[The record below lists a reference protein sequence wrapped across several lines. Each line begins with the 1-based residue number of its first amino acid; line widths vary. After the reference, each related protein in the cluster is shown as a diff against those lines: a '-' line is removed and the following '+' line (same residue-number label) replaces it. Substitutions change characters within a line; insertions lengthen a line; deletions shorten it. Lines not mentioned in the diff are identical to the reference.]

1 MAKTPGDVVYA
12 EALLAGCSSAPP
24 VDLPLPAAEAA
35 AWALQLV
42 PPLAA
47 LEPHTQWQVNFR
59 SHCGPL
65 RRFLADSDAAAVQMG
80 GAAAGVLLKL
90 DKHAGTNSFTASYRN
105 FWGWA
110 RVRWL
115 RSQPGARSPL
125 LVHRVSQVYLPSRHG
140 LDFGAESLS
149 IAGVAQY
156 VRAVTAHDASTAAAT
171 LVSLVGVAGGLGAAP
186 LELLRSH
193 PEVVAAM
200 AAMDADRRGRYLV
213 DASCALPASFGT
225 CSPLLRT
232 MIGPALEHDPL
243 FTARH
248 ATGVSSL
255 SNLTQA
261 SLVSSCSQYS
271 ASKS

>member
-90 DKHAGTNSFTASYRN
+90 DKHAGTNSFTAFYRN
-105 FWGWA
+105 FWVV

-125 LVHRVSQVYLPSRHG
+125 LVHWVSQSTSPVDTDLTSGRVRHV
-140 LDFGAESLS
+140 S

-225 CSPLLRT
+225 CAPLLRT

-243 FTARH
+243 STARH